1 MLTKVILDGKFGE
14 IVGQREWRLDCN
26 SPSEA
31 LALIEANKK
40 GLKAWI
46 RKNINQYKICQVECE
61 SVDGKKENL
70 TNETYQA
77 VRKCKTIRFMPVFTG
92 AGGSN
97 ASIIQGIVGV
107 ALIIIGAILLAPS
120 GGASAGVMS
129 AGAKIGLLALSA
141 GIGMTLG
148 AICTLLMRPSK
159 DDTEDSA
166 SSYFFNGA
174 VNTTQQGMP
183 VPLVF
188 GRCRVGSAV
197 ISASIDVREA

>member
-14 IVGQREWRLDCN
+14 IVGQREWHLDCN

-61 SVDGKKENL
+61 SLDGKKENL

-77 VRKCKTIRFMPVFTG
+77 VRKCKTIRFMPIFSG
-92 AGGSN
+92 AGGKN
-97 ASIIQGIVGV
+97 ASVIQGIIGV
-107 ALIIIGAILLAPS
+107 ALIIIGAILMAPT
-120 GGASAGVMS
+120 GGGSATLSSYGFSLLVAGV
-129 AGAKIGLLALSA
+129 
-141 GIGMTLG
+141 GMALG